1 MPREQSGEQPRLSS
15 NAFTDYGPPDPIQ
28 SDSPQTQKI
37 DVESSE
43 GGNDNTTWCFLIHLS
58 AHTIASTA
66 WEPQSVAW
74 HYDCI
79 SVQREPRNK
88 SNPVMVPEG
97 EATMFLTNFIT
108 FEVIELGFILA
119 FVAIILA

>member
-1 MPREQSGEQPRLSS
+1 VFSL
-15 NAFTDYGPPDPIQ
+15 
-28 SDSPQTQKI
+28 
-37 DVESSE
+37 
-43 GGNDNTTWCFLIHLS
+43 HLS

-108 FEVIELGFILA
+108 FDLIERGLMLFFLA
-119 FVAIILA
+119 MAEIIA